1 MLGLLA
7 LPARAAEF
15 LPSDDVLEEIDA
27 ALEPAFDQDVAE
39 ARAEADAEDAQA
51 QAPVPVDPQAAAS
64 PEAQPSE
71 EGTESEG
78 PAREPRTSGRRRLER
93 LVRGYS
99 ISRSIFLKKE
109 PYSVSIK
116 LRYSR
121 SVEFDY
127 HLESYIL
134 IEGFE
139 ITPGVEFR
147 DQKIVDKH
155 SIGPYLILNRPW
167 QIIVRRAGFPR
178 WKTAFFAPLYHLKR
192 LPTKPDKALLM
203 KPGESVSMNVGVG
216 LFLGPRAF
224 NFTGDAHSSL
234 GIGVALPA
242 EYYVRVERLTD
253 PDVPGEEWVLSVGGT
268 LRRYFEL
275 SAGLR
280 SPKVL
285 IKRFRLLDFDY
296 KGLSRGLQFSFFSPA
311 LDLRRTPSI
320 EPIYE
325 AVMKGTTHFPE
336 VKLWGQTYRLF
347 LHPEITM
354 ETMSRMQ
361 ELAEFRHLLEPA
373 QSAAGNIVWSRA
385 LTGTRGHESDVR
397 FWILLYRTTWNFD
410 SYDGETLLDTRSEA
424 PLKSFQYLT
433 RRSRN
438 RSWIF
443 FPREGYDLEVVT
455 LQDYQTGRLVT
466 EATLQIED
474 RHAGVHEGQKYRRTV
489 RRFLGTRMMTRFPME
504 PPPRPQGPVHPGAL
518 EYDGLPDLSIPPSH
532 KEKVSFALRVVLGTR
547 FHGGALGEGEPF
559 DPTDRKHRTVHG
571 RSVHTK
577 VYEAVFG
584 VRPGMDDLFGQHG
597 LEDAYESFYMEFKT
611 IPKRGEAP
619 IPTRIYRGS
628 TGNPA
633 RDVVGYARLRRA
645 FDAATAQF

>member
-7 LPARAAEF
+7 LPARAEGW
-15 LPSDDVLEEIDA
+15 LPPPEVLEKIDA
-27 ALEPAFDQDVAE
+27 ALEPTFEKDLE
-39 ARAEADAEDAQA
+39 ARSEAEE
-51 QAPVPVDPQAAAS
+51 PPTNPDPQANQDPNAPPP

-71 EGTESEG
+71 SGAESEG
-78 PAREPRTSGRRRLER
+78 PAREPRTAGRRRLER
-93 LVRGYS
+93 LARGYS
-99 ISRSIFLKKE
+99 LSQSIVLKKE
-109 PYSVSIK
+109 PYSITIRV
-116 LRYSR
+116 RYSR

-139 ITPGVEFR
+139 VTPGVEFR
-147 DQKIVDKH
+147 DHKQIGEH
-155 SIGPYLILNRPW
+155 TIGPYLVMNRPAR
-167 QIIVRRAGFPR
+167 IIVRRAGFPR
-178 WKTAFFAPLYHLKR
+178 WKTAFFAPLYKLKR
-192 LPTKPDKALLM
+192 LPTHPSKALLM

-216 LFLGPRAF
+216 MFVGPRAF
-224 NFTGDAHSSL
+224 NFTGDARSSL
-234 GIGVALPA
+234 GIGLALPA

-268 LRRYFEL
+268 VRRYVEL
-275 SAGLR
+275 AAGLR

-285 IKRFRLLDFDY
+285 IKRFRLLDFNY

-311 LDLRRTPSI
+311 LDLRRTPAI

-325 AVMKGTTHFPE
+325 AVIKGSTRFPE

-361 ELAEFRHLLEPA
+361 ELAEFRHLLEPSR
-373 QSAAGNIVWSRA
+373 SAAGNIVWSRA
-385 LTGTRGHESDVR
+385 LTGVRGHESDVR
-397 FWILLYRTTWNFD
+397 FWILLYKTTWNFD
-410 SYDGETLLDTRSEA
+410 SYDGETLLDTRSE
-424 PLKSFQYLT
+424 PPVKSFQYLT

-466 EATLQIED
+466 EATLQIQD
-474 RHAGVHEGQKYRRTV
+474 RHSGVHEGQKYRRTV
-489 RRFLGTRMMTRFPME
+489 RRFLGTQMMEQFPLE
-504 PPPRPQGPVHPGAL
+504 PPPRPPSPAHPGDL
-518 EYDGLPDLSIPPSH
+518 EYDGIPDLRIPPTH

-547 FHGGALGEGEPF
+547 FHGGALGEGEAW

-571 RSVHTK
+571 RTVHRK
-577 VYEAVFG
+577 VYESVFG

-597 LEDAYESFYMEFKT
+597 LEDAYASFYMEFQT

-633 RDVVGYARLRRA
+633 RDVEGYARLRRA
-645 FDAATAQF
+645 FDAASAQF